1 MRRWIAAG
9 LAAALALA
17 VCGCGRRQQE
27 NEGDYLLYLLA
38 DPQSAAG
45 ADAIVPRRMDLD
57 VAEDAS
63 VEERAAAVVE
73 EILAGGGLWE
83 GIQLRDV
90 TIQGR
95 RAYVDFSRR
104 YAGLTGIQLSLAD
117 YCVTLSLTQLEEIA
131 SVTIT
136 AEGQEL
142 SYRADQVLM
151 EQDVLLSTMDDV
163 IETVSVELYFVD
175 ESGALAAEQRTL
187 EVYEGESLPESAME
201 ALLEGP
207 QEWEL
212 RAVIPEG
219 FEFSGVRVEDRVCTL
234 SLTADVLTLLPESAE
249 EQRLILWS
257 IAKTVY
263 SWGDVDEIQLL
274 VDGEPCETFGQV
286 PVAEIQF
293 RPAEETETEQES

>member
-83 GIQLRDV
+83 GIELRDV

-163 IETVSVELYFVD
+163 IETVSVSLYFVN
-175 ESGALAAEQRTL
+175 EAGELAPEQRAL
-187 EVYEGESLPESAME
+187 EVYEGQTLAESAIE

-207 QEWEL
+207 QEREL
-212 RAVIPEG
+212 RAVIPQG
-219 FEFSGVRVEDRVCTL
+219 FFINSVRVEEGVCTL
-234 SLTADVLTLLPESAE
+234 SLPGESVDLLPEDE
-249 EQRLILWS
+249 ETQRLILNS
-257 IAKTVY
+257 ISRTIY
-263 SWGDVDEIQLL
+263 SWGTVDEIQLL
-274 VDGEPCETFGQV
+274 VDGEPQEAFGKI
-286 PVAEIQF
+286 PLAEVQF
-293 RPAEETETEQES
+293 RPSEEEQAAS